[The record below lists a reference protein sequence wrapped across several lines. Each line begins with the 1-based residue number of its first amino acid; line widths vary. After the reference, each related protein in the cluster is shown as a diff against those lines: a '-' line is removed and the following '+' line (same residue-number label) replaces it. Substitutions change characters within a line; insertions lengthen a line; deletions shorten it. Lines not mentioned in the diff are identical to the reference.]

1 MNPVI
6 RRHLIFWY
14 VTVLGAALDL
24 ISKTVVF
31 DWLEFDWA
39 VHEARRSHQVID
51 GFFRLETALNTGTF
65 FGRLRDNNSPLII
78 FTVLM
83 MALVIIMFLAPP
95 REMIGRRGWSR
106 LYTVALGLVLAGAL
120 GNLWDRVKFSGVRDF
135 LAFSVGSFHWPTF
148 NLADAWLTA
157 GICAYLLA
165 TWRAARKEKQEEES
179 PASDEPGKAAAGK
192 PPG

>member
-1 MNPVI
+1 MNPAV

-14 VTVLGAALDL
+14 VAVLGAALDL
-24 ISKTVVF
+24 VSKTAVF
-31 DWLEFDWA
+31 DWLGFDWA
-39 VHEARRSHQVID
+39 VSEAHRTHTVID
-51 GFFRLETALNTGTF
+51 GFFSLETALNTGTF

-95 REMIGRRGWSR
+95 REVAGRGWGR
-106 LYTVALGLVLAGAL
+106 LYTTALGLVLAGAL
-120 GNLWDRVKFSGVRDF
+120 GNLWDRVKFGAVRDF

-148 NLADAWLTA
+148 NLADVWLTV

-165 TWRAARKEKQEEES
+165 TWRSARQDKAEKQPGEENE
-179 PASDEPGKAAAGK
+179 EAAADGS
-192 PPG
+192 